1 MLAGILPSVSALLF
15 SLLPSLCWWCKHQIL
30 KKDETKL
37 KQIFKAHKG
46 GAGHTVDFW
55 HVLRGYEKEACKQM
69 DFQYFSGDLCPLSIK
84 DPYPILMETIGYMCI

>member
-1 MLAGILPSVSALLF
+1 MAIFISDSESILTVIFFPCWMDVSMIKGYLLVLAGILPSVSALLF

-46 GAGHTVDFW
+46 GAGHTVDF
-55 HVLRGYEKEACKQM
+55 
-69 DFQYFSGDLCPLSIK
+69 
-84 DPYPILMETIGYMCI
+84 